1 MPAVLLPCFA
11 ALVAVSQALVFDPED
26 IIVQPEDIQK
36 LLVDWQLVSQA
47 DIYVNF
53 KNVRAHFCNLCG
65 IQTQDHVF
73 AETFA
78 IKKYNG
84 DVLSV
89 ITKGDIVRTASYVLY
104 LFKNACITKSVTF

>member
-1 MPAVLLPCFA
+1 MYF
-11 ALVAVSQALVFDPED
+11 E
-26 IIVQPEDIQK
+26 
-36 LLVDWQLVSQA
+36 
-47 DIYVNF
+47 
-53 KNVRAHFCNLCG
+53 NVRGHFCNLRG

-89 ITKGDIVRTASYVLY
+89 ITKADIVRTASYVLY
-104 LFKNACITKSVTF
+104 LLRI